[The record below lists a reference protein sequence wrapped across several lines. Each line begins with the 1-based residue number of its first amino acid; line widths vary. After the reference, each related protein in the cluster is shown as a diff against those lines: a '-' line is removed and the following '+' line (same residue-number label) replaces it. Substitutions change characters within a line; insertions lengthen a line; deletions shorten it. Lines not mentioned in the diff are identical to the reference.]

1 MTPWVQRI
9 LIATVLMFFVQ
20 MTASGIASLLV
31 FDPRTVLIRPWTI
44 VTYMFLHGGIGHIF
58 WNMLGLYFFG
68 PRVES
73 RLGSRRFIILYVISG
88 IAGALLS
95 LVLAP
100 GARIIGAS
108 AAVFGVTLAFA
119 RFWPRERIYIWG
131 VIPVEARW
139 LVIIYAA
146 IDVFGASG
154 FGRAGIANFAHLGG
168 FAGALLYLLYVE
180 RRQGAAARRFKQA
193 ATPKVS
199 ESALGNWKNVDRGSI
214 HAVNRE
220 EVDRILDKIS
230 ASGLASLTPQERQ
243 FLSNFVPPDDR
254 KPA

>member
-1 MTPWVQRI
+1 MTPWVLRI

-20 MTASGIASLLV
+20 QTASAVTPLLYLV
-31 FDPRTVLIRPWTI
+31 PTQVLARPWTL
-44 VTYMFLHGGIGHIF
+44 VTYMFLHAGLGHIF

-73 RLGSRRFIILYVISG
+73 RMGSQRFITLYFVSG
-88 IAGALLS
+88 IVGALFS
-95 LVLAP
+95 VVLAP
-100 GARIIGAS
+100 RFAVIGAS
-108 AAVFGVTLAFA
+108 GAVLGVLMAFA
-119 RFWPRERIYIWG
+119 RFWPRERLYIWG
-131 VIPVEARW
+131 VLPIEARW

-146 IDVFGASG
+146 IDILGFNG
-154 FGRAGIANFAHLGG
+154 FGRLGIANVAHLGG
-168 FAGALLYLLYVE
+168 FAGALLYLLFLE
-180 RRQGAAARRFKQA
+180 RRQGARRFKQA
-193 ATPKVS
+193 ATPRVA
-199 ESALGNWKNVDRGSI
+199 ESALGNWRNVDRGSI
-214 HAVNRE
+214 HSVNRE

>member
-1 MTPWVQRI
+1 VTPWVLRI

-20 MTASGIASLLV
+20 QTASVVTSLLYLV
-31 FDPRTVLIRPWTI
+31 PSEVLTRPWTL
-44 VTYMFLHGGIGHIF
+44 VTYMFLHGGLGHIF

-73 RLGSRRFIILYVISG
+73 RMGSQRFITLYLVSG
-88 IAGALLS
+88 IVGALLS
-95 LVLAP
+95 VVLAP
-100 GARIIGAS
+100 RNPILGAS
-108 AAVFGVTLAFA
+108 GAVLGVLMAFA

-131 VIPVEARW
+131 VIPIEARW

-146 IDVFGASG
+146 IDILGFNG
-154 FGRAGIANFAHLGG
+154 FGRFGVANVAHLGG
-168 FAGALLYLLYVE
+168 FAGALLYLLFLE
-180 RRQGAAARRFKQA
+180 RRQGARRFKQA

-214 HAVNRE
+214 HSVNRE